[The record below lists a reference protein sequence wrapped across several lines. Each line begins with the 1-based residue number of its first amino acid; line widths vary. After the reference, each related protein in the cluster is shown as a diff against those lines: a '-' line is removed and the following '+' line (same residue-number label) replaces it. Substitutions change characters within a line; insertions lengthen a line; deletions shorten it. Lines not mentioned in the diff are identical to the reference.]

1 MSFRQCA
8 LQFLIGIR
16 LIMNNKI
23 LFFIITFILTSCNS
37 KTDPITGE
45 KVLMEP
51 NPNKRAREFV
61 NKEGSILGNI
71 TGQNKDNKGS
81 AVIDFASS
89 NVLWRATLKT
99 IDFIPIANLDYAG
112 GMIIYDWYSEN
123 ENSDEQIKI
132 QIRFLSSDLR
142 ADSLQVLT
150 YKKKCSQNEKCK
162 VYKAED
168 KFSNQIKE
176 TIIASARN
184 LKIEEAKKSK

>member
-1 MSFRQCA
+1 M
-8 LQFLIGIR
+8 IDIR
-16 LIMNNKI
+16 LLMNNKI
-23 LFFIITFILTSCNS
+23 LFLIIVLILASCSS
-37 KTDPITGE
+37 KTDPVTGE
-45 KVLMEP
+45 KILIET
-51 NPNKRAREFV
+51 NPNIKAREFV
-61 NKEGSILGNI
+61 DKEGSIFGNI
-71 TGQNKDNKGS
+71 TGQNKGNKGS

-112 GMIIYDWYSEN
+112 GMIVYDWYSEN

-184 LKIEEAKKSK
+184 LKIEEAIKSK